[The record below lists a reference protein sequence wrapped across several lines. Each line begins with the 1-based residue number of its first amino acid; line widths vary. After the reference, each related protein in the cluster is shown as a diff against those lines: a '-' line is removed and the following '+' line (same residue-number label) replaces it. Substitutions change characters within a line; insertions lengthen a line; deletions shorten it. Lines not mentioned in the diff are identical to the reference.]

1 MSTNE
6 GAYETNDDARRAL
19 NWGLATWIANG
30 AGCLISMVPLALPL
44 GVLATIATL
53 VSGVGA
59 MVWGVRGRRRA
70 LREDDERSAR
80 DARIGF
86 WLGAAHMIIVALVVG
101 AIALAVHV
109 DALEGARVLGR

>member
-1 MSTNE
+1 MSKRDGEYDTNE
-6 GAYETNDDARRAL
+6 DAARAL
-19 NWGLATWIANG
+19 NWGLATWIGNG

-44 GVLATIATL
+44 GIVATLVTL
-53 VSGVGA
+53 VSGIGA

-86 WLGAAHMIIVALVVG
+86 WLGAAHMIIVLLVAG
-101 AIALAVHV
+101 TIALAVHI
-109 DALEGARVLGR
+109 DALEGARILGR